1 MHWEAPRGDN
11 FKGSYASCERSQRVS
26 CPMTNHAEEVT
37 IKGVAATNAGIAV
50 FLGASDKTL
59 MIHVDQFVASAL
71 TMAVSGERGE
81 RPSTHDL
88 IGDIFSGLGVS
99 VQHAVISDVS
109 DETFFARIVLQMD
122 NELGTK
128 IVDVDARPSDAMVLA
143 MQAKKPIFVVRKVI
157 DNVEDMTEVFERL
170 SKKQK

>member
-1 MHWEAPRGDN
+1 MC
-11 FKGSYASCERSQRVS
+11 SIS
-26 CPMTNHAEEVT
+26 CPITNHAEEAT
-37 IKGVAATNAGIAV
+37 IKGVAASDAGSAI
-50 FLGASDKTL
+50 FLGTADKTL
-59 MIHVDQFVASAL
+59 MIGVDHSVGSAL
-71 TMAVSGERGE
+71 TMAISGERGE